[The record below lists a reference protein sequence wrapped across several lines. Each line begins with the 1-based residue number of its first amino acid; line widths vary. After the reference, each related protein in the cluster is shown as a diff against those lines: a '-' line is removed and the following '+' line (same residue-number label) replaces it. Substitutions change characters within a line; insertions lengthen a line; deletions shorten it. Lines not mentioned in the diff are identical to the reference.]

1 MLVHEYCKY
10 LVIET
15 HIISYDYFCDK
26 LQDWELLWLLQNMNY
41 AYKNEW
47 EMVRYQ
53 LLYAIAP
60 YTKTRYNSIQE
71 FFPLSTDKTD
81 NKEEH
86 NTEITNDEIESL
98 KEKAKRLEKMFI
110 KEGQ

>member
-1 MLVHEYCKY
+1 MVHEYCKY
-10 LVIET
+10 LVIEN

-47 EMVRYQ
+47 EQTRYI
-53 LLYAIAP
+53 LYFSIAP

-71 FFPLSTDKTD
+71 FFPLSTDKEQ
-81 NKEEH
+81 KEEH
-86 NTEITNDEIESL
+86 NIEITNDEIARL
-98 KEKAKRLEKMFI
+98 KKKAKAMEAMLNKQ
-110 KEGQ
+110 G

>member
-47 EMVRYQ
+47 EQTRY
-53 LLYAIAP
+53 LLYFSIAP

-71 FFPLSTDKTD
+71 FFPLSTDK
-81 NKEEH
+81 NQKEEH
-86 NTEITNDEIESL
+86 NTEITNDEIAQL
-98 KEKAKRLEKMFI
+98 KKKAQAMEAMLNKQ
-110 KEGQ
+110 G

>member
-15 HIISYDYFCDK
+15 HIISYEYFCDK

-47 EMVRYQ
+47 EQTRYI
-53 LLYAIAP
+53 LYFSIAP

-71 FFPLSTDKTD
+71 FFPLSTDK
-81 NKEEH
+81 NQKEEH
-86 NTEITNDEIESL
+86 NTEITNDEIARL
-98 KEKAKRLEKMFI
+98 KKKAQAMEAMLNKQ
-110 KEGQ
+110 G

>member
-10 LVIET
+10 LVIEN

-47 EMVRYQ
+47 EQTRYI
-53 LLYAIAP
+53 LYFSIAP

-71 FFPLSTDKTD
+71 FFPLSTDKEQ
-81 NKEEH
+81 KEEH
-86 NTEITNDEIESL
+86 NTEITNDEIARL
-98 KEKAKRLEKMFI
+98 KKKAKAMEAMLNKQ
-110 KEGQ
+110 G

>member
-1 MLVHEYCKY
+1 MHEYLKM
-10 LVIET
+10 LVIEN
-15 HIISYDYFCDK
+15 HVISYEYFCDK

-47 EMVRYQ
+47 EQTRY
-53 LLYAIAP
+53 LLYFSIAP

-71 FFPLSTDKTD
+71 FFPLSTDK
-81 NKEEH
+81 NQKEEH
-86 NTEITNDEIESL
+86 NTEITNDEIEQL
-98 KEKAKRLEKMFI
+98 KKKSKQIEKMFM

>member
-15 HIISYDYFCDK
+15 HIISYEYFCDK

-47 EMVRYQ
+47 QMVRYQ
-53 LLYAIAP
+53 LYYTIAP
-60 YTKTRYNSIQE
+60 YTKTRYNSIEE

-86 NTEITNDEIESL
+86 NTEITNDEIARL
-98 KEKAKRLEKMFI
+98 KKKAQAMEAMLNKQ
-110 KEGQ
+110 G

>member
-47 EMVRYQ
+47 EQTRY
-53 LLYAIAP
+53 LLYFSIAP

-71 FFPLSTDKTD
+71 FFPLSTDKKQ
-81 NKEEH
+81 KEEH
-86 NTEITNDEIESL
+86 NTEITNDEIARL
-98 KEKAKRLEKMFI
+98 KKKAQAMEAMLNKQ
-110 KEGQ
+110 G

>member
-10 LVIET
+10 LVIEN

-47 EMVRYQ
+47 EQTRYQ
-53 LLYAIAP
+53 LYYSIAP

-71 FFPLSTDKTD
+71 FFPLSTDK
-81 NKEEH
+81 NQKEEH
-86 NTEITNDEIESL
+86 NIEITNDEIARL
-98 KEKAKRLEKMFI
+98 KKKAQAMEAILNKQ
-110 KEGQ
+110 G

>member
-10 LVIET
+10 LVIEN

-47 EMVRYQ
+47 EQTRY
-53 LLYAIAP
+53 LLYFSIAP

-71 FFPLSTDKTD
+71 FFPLSTDKGQ
-81 NKEEH
+81 KEEH
-86 NTEITNDEIESL
+86 NIEITNDEI
-98 KEKAKRLEKMFI
+98 ARLEKKAKAMEAI
-110 KEGQ
+110 LNKQG

>member
-10 LVIET
+10 LVIEN

-47 EMVRYQ
+47 EQTRY
-53 LLYAIAP
+53 LLYFSIAP

-71 FFPLSTDKTD
+71 FFPLSTDK
-81 NKEEH
+81 NQKEEH
-86 NTEITNDEIESL
+86 NTEITNDEIARL
-98 KEKAKRLEKMFI
+98 KKKAQAMEAMLNKQ
-110 KEGQ
+110 G

>member
-1 MLVHEYCKY
+1 MHEYCKY
-10 LVIET
+10 LVIEN

-47 EMVRYQ
+47 EQTRY
-53 LLYAIAP
+53 LLYFSIAP

-71 FFPLSTDKTD
+71 FFPLSTDKEQ
-81 NKEEH
+81 KEEH
-86 NTEITNDEIESL
+86 NTEITNDEIARL
-98 KEKAKRLEKMFI
+98 KKKAQAMEAMLNKQ
-110 KEGQ
+110 G